1 MDEACEEYPKRTIS
15 SGLIVEKHYGI
26 DSIMNKLKTHPKS
39 GIQGTKQDLEERQ
52 RVFGPNYFPPP
63 YIKSLWEL
71 VMENFDDRINQILAV
86 AALVS
91 LVIGVIQEGFPQG
104 LIEGA
109 SIIIALTIIIV
120 VGSGNNYISEKRLA
134 DLVKLSDKQEVAVY
148 RNSTNTTLIDSSN
161 LVVGDLFYFEAGM
174 KVPADC
180 IIVEGQDVVCIEA
193 ELTGEGDGIEKTPVT
208 EENFNL
214 EGTSGTMLAKS
225 LISEGSGIALVL
237 AVGPNTVAGIIT
249 QKTLEQGGEG
259 SDDTLLQKKLTI
271 MAESIG
277 NVGMGCAVL
286 TLASMFLRVGIE
298 MAGLV
303 PCGCMNI
310 ATCQED
316 PDCKPLSFEFSLQN
330 RLWTDLL
337 NTVIIAISVIV
348 CAIPEGLPLAVT
360 ISLSY
365 SSAEMRKENA
375 LVRRLASLETMGGA
389 SHICSDKT
397 GTLTMNQMTVMSCA
411 ITNKVFSA
419 ETQD

>member
-1 MDEACEEYPKRTIS
+1 
-15 SGLIVEKHYGI
+15 
-26 DSIMNKLKTHPKS
+26 
-39 GIQGTKQDLEERQ
+39 
-52 RVFGPNYFPPP
+52 
-63 YIKSLWEL
+63 
-71 VMENFDDRINQILAV
+71 MENFDDRINQILAV
-86 AALVS
+86 AALIS

-120 VGSGNNYISEKRLA
+120 VGSGNNYISEKRLS
-134 DLVKLSDKQEVAVY
+134 DLVKLSDKQEVAVF
-148 RNSTNTTLIDSSN
+148 RNSTNTTSIDSAG

-180 IIVEGQDVVCIEA
+180 LIIEGQDVVCIEA
-193 ELTGEGDGIEKTPVT
+193 ELTGEADGIEKTPVN
-208 EENFNL
+208 EDNFNL

-249 QKTLEQGGEG
+249 QKTQEQGGDSEN
-259 SDDTLLQKKLTI
+259 DTLLQKKLTI

-286 TLASMFLRVGIE
+286 TLASMVLRVGIE

-316 PDCKPLSFEFSLQN
+316 PDCTPLTFELSLSN
-330 RLWTDLL
+330 RLWTDVL
-337 NTVIIAISVIV
+337 NTFIIAISVVV

-397 GTLTMNQMTVMSCA
+397 GTLTMNQMTTMACA
-411 ITNKVFSA
+411 IITKVFA
-419 ETQD
+419 VDNLEDQ

>member
-1 MDEACEEYPKRTIS
+1 M
-15 SGLIVEKHYGI
+15 
-26 DSIMNKLKTHPKS
+26 
-39 GIQGTKQDLEERQ
+39 
-52 RVFGPNYFPPP
+52 
-63 YIKSLWEL
+63 
-71 VMENFDDRINQILAV
+71 
-86 AALVS
+86 
-91 LVIGVIQEGFPQG
+91 
-104 LIEGA
+104 
-109 SIIIALTIIIV
+109 
-120 VGSGNNYISEKRLA
+120 
-134 DLVKLSDKQEVAVY
+134 
-148 RNSTNTTLIDSSN
+148 
-161 LVVGDLFYFEAGM
+161 VGDLFYFEAGM

-249 QKTLEQGGEG
+249 QKTQEQGKEG

-286 TLASMFLRVGIE
+286 TLASMFLRVGTE